1 MKPSIRPFVRVSVIV
16 IAVFLTSIARRARA
30 EPRDQ
35 PDKTLSP
42 YFFVEGADPA
52 VDRLPLKDTRVEI
65 SVSGVIADVTVR
77 QIYEN
82 QGNRALHARYV
93 FPASTRAAVYAMS
106 MTVGNQ
112 RVVAK
117 IEERERA
124 KLHFDRAKEEGKSAS
139 LLEQDRPNVFSM
151 NVANIMPRDTIVV
164 ELKYTELLVP
174 TDGSYELVY
183 PTVVGP
189 RYSSKSRATASLHD
203 GFVETP
209 YLHEGQSTKTEF
221 HLSAKLSTGV
231 PLDDLGCG
239 THQVVIGQDGPSRAE
254 VTLAPSELF
263 SGNRDFILRYRLA
276 GSQISTG
283 LLLYQGK
290 NENFFLMMA
299 QPPRSIAADELPP
312 REYIF
317 VLDVSGSMNGFPLDT
332 AKKLMRDLVRVV
344 RPTDTFNVVLFADG
358 SRTLSPFSLPASTE
372 NLERAL
378 RFIGPQPG
386 GGGTELLAALQ
397 QAVGLP
403 RTGPNVARAVVL
415 LTDGYIDAEKET
427 FGFIR
432 QHLDLANFFCFGI
445 GSSVNRFLI
454 EGVARAGQGEPFVVT
469 RPEDSAKAAAK
480 FRRYIQSPVLTG
492 VRVTSKD
499 FQTYDVEPAKIPDL
513 FAERPIVVFGKWRGT
528 PRGTID
534 VTGTTGKD
542 VYRTSLAV
550 EESAIDEQHRALS
563 YLWARARL
571 TNLFDYEPG
580 EDADRVAEIK
590 SIGLSYSLLTP
601 YTSFVAVHEVMRNA
615 DGHAEDVDQPLP
627 LPLGVSD
634 LAVGGGAV
642 ATGAEPELGWIF
654 AALLVV
660 LGAFGCFE
668 LKKRRALGAAA

>member
-1 MKPSIRPFVRVSVIV
+1 MKHSIRLFVRLCAIV
-16 IAVFLTSIARRARA
+16 ILFLASFARRAGA
-30 EPRDQ
+30 EAADQ
-35 PDKTLSP
+35 ADKTLSP
-42 YFFVEGADPA
+42 YFFVEGADPS
-52 VDRLPLKDTRVEI
+52 VDKLPLKDTRVEI

-82 QGNRALHARYV
+82 QGNRPLHARYV
-93 FPASTRAAVYAMS
+93 FPASTRAAVYAMA

-124 KLHFDRAKEEGKSAS
+124 KRDFDRAKEEGKNAS

-151 NVANIMPRDTIVV
+151 SVANIMPRDTIAV
-164 ELKYTELLVP
+164 ELQYTELLVP
-174 TDGSYELVY
+174 TDGTYELVY

-189 RYSSKSRATASLHD
+189 RYSSKDRATAAPRD
-203 GFVETP
+203 RFVETP
-209 YLHEGQSTKTEF
+209 YLHEGEPSKTEF
-221 HLSAKLSTGV
+221 HLSARLSTGV
-231 PLDDLGCG
+231 PLDDVGCA
-239 THQVVIGQDGPSRAE
+239 THQVVTRRDGPSRAE
-254 VTLAPSELF
+254 VMLAPSELF
-263 SGNRDFILRYRLA
+263 AQNRDFILRYRLA
-276 GSQISTG
+276 GSQINTG

-299 QPPRSIAADELPP
+299 QPPRSIAADDVPP

-358 SRTLSPFSLPASTE
+358 SRTLSPSSLAASTE

-386 GGGTELLAALQ
+386 GGGTELLAALER
-397 QAVGLP
+397 AVGLP
-403 RTGPNVARAVVL
+403 RTAPNVARTVVL

-427 FGFIR
+427 FGYIR
-432 QHLDLANFFCFGI
+432 EHLDQANFFSFGI

-469 RPEDSAKAAAK
+469 RPEESAKAAAK

-492 VRVTSKD
+492 VRVTWSG
-499 FQTYDVEPAKIPDL
+499 FETYDVEPAKVPDL
-513 FAERPIVVFGKWRGT
+513 FAERPIVVFGKWRGK
-528 PRGTID
+528 PQGTID
-534 VTGTTGKD
+534 ISGTTGKD
-542 VYRTSLAV
+542 VYRTSVPVGEA
-550 EESAIDEQHRALS
+550 APDEGHRALS

-601 YTSFVAVHEVMRNA
+601 YTSFVAVHEVVRNA
-615 DGHAEDVDQPLP
+615 DGHADDVDQPLP

-634 LAVGGGAV
+634 LAVGGGAM
-642 ATGAEPELGWIF
+642 ATGAEPELVWIG
-654 AALLVV
+654 AALLAV
-660 LGAFGCFE
+660 LALFGHSE
-668 LKKRRALGAAA
+668 LKKRRRLGIAA

>member
-1 MKPSIRPFVRVSVIV
+1 MKHSIRLIIRLFAIV
-16 IAVFLTSIARRARA
+16 IALCLAAFPRRADA
-30 EPRDQ
+30 EPADVA
-35 PDKTLSP
+35 DKTLSP

-52 VDRLPLKDTRVEI
+52 VDRLPLKDTRVDV

-82 QGNRALHARYV
+82 QGSRPLHARYV
-93 FPASTRAAVYAMS
+93 FPASTRAAVYALA

-124 KLHFDRAKEEGKSAS
+124 KQEFHRAKEEGKSAS

-151 NVANIMPRDTIVV
+151 NVANIMPRDTIAV

-174 TDGSYELVY
+174 TEGTYELVY

-189 RYSSKSRATASLHD
+189 RYSSKDKKTASPED
-203 GFVETP
+203 RFVETS
-209 YLHEGQSTKTEF
+209 YLREGESSKTQF

-231 PLDDLGCG
+231 PLDDLGCA
-239 THQVVIGQDGPSRAE
+239 THQVMTRRDGPSRAE

-263 SGNRDFILRYRLA
+263 SGNRDFVLRYRLT
-276 GSQISTG
+276 GSQVSTG

-299 QPPRSIAADELPP
+299 EPPRSIAADDVPP

-344 RPTDTFNVVLFADG
+344 RPSDTFNVVLFADG
-358 SRTLSPFSLPASTE
+358 SRTLAPSSLPASTE

-386 GGGTELLAALQ
+386 GGGTELLAALKR
-397 QAVGLP
+397 AVGLP
-403 RTGPNVARAVVL
+403 RTAPNVARTVVL
-415 LTDGYIDAEKET
+415 LTDGYVDAEKET
-427 FGFIR
+427 FGYIR
-432 QHLDLANFFCFGI
+432 EHLDQANFFSFGI

-469 RPEDSAKAAAK
+469 RPEESTKAAVK

-492 VRVTSKD
+492 VRVA
-499 FQTYDVEPAKIPDL
+499 FNGFETYDVEPAKVPDL
-513 FAERPIVVFGKWRGT
+513 FAERPIVVFGKWRGK
-528 PRGTID
+528 PQGTID
-534 VTGTTGKD
+534 ITGTTGKD
-542 VYRTSLAV
+542 VYRTSVPVGEAV
-550 EESAIDEQHRALS
+550 PEEGHRALA

-601 YTSFVAVHEVMRNA
+601 YTSFVAVHEVVRNA
-615 DGHAEDVDQPLP
+615 EGRADDVDQPLP

-634 LAVGGGAV
+634 LAVGGGV
-642 ATGAEPELGWIF
+642 ATGAEPELVWMG
-654 AALLVV
+654 AALLLV
-660 LGAFGCFE
+660 LALFGRN
-668 LKKRRALGAAA
+668 LKKRHALGMAA

>member
-1 MKPSIRPFVRVSVIV
+1 MKQSIRLFIRLCTIG
-16 IAVFLTSIARRARA
+16 ILFLASFARRAGA
-30 EPRDQ
+30 EAADQ
-35 PDKTLSP
+35 ADKTLSP
-42 YFFVEGADPA
+42 YFFVEGADPS
-52 VDRLPLKDTRVEI
+52 VDKLPLKDTRVEI

-82 QGNRALHARYV
+82 QGNRPLHARYV
-93 FPASTRAAVYAMS
+93 FPASTRAAVYAMA

-124 KLHFDRAKEEGKSAS
+124 KRDFDRAKEEGRNAS

-151 NVANIMPRDTIVV
+151 NVANIMPRDTIAV
-164 ELKYTELLVP
+164 ELQYTELLVP
-174 TDGSYELVY
+174 TDGTYELVY

-189 RYSSKSRATASLHD
+189 RYSSKDRATASPSD
-203 GFVETP
+203 RFVETP
-209 YLHEGQSTKTEF
+209 YLHEGEPSKTEF
-221 HLSAKLSTGV
+221 HLSARLSTGV
-231 PLDDLGCG
+231 PLDDVACA
-239 THQVVIGQDGPSRAE
+239 THQVVTRREGSSRAE

-276 GSQISTG
+276 GSQINAG
-283 LLLYQGK
+283 LLLYAGK
-290 NENFFLMMA
+290 NENFFLLMA
-299 QPPRSIAADELPP
+299 QPPRSIAADDVPP

-372 NLERAL
+372 NLERAF

-386 GGGTELLAALQ
+386 GGGTELLAALKR
-397 QAVGLP
+397 AVALP
-403 RTGPNVARAVVL
+403 RTAPNVARTVVL

-427 FGFIR
+427 FGYIR
-432 QHLDLANFFCFGI
+432 EHLGQANFFSFGI

-454 EGVARAGQGEPFVVT
+454 EGVARAGQGEPVVVT
-469 RPEDSAKAAAK
+469 RPEESAKAAAK

-492 VRVTSKD
+492 VRVTWSG
-499 FQTYDVEPAKIPDL
+499 FETYDVEPAKIPDL
-513 FAERPIVVFGKWRGT
+513 FAERPIVVFGKWRGK
-528 PRGTID
+528 PQGTID
-534 VTGTTGKD
+534 VSGTTGKD
-542 VYRTSLAV
+542 VYRTSVPVGEA
-550 EESAIDEQHRALS
+550 APDEGHRALS

-580 EDADRVAEIK
+580 EDADRVAEIT

-601 YTSFVAVHEVMRNA
+601 YTSFVAVHEVVRNTG
-615 DGHAEDVDQPLP
+615 GHADDVDQPRP

-642 ATGAEPELGWIF
+642 ATGAEPELVWIG

-660 LGAFGCFE
+660 LAMFGHSE
-668 LKKRRALGAAA
+668 LKKRRGLGMAA

>member
-1 MKPSIRPFVRVSVIV
+1 MKQSIRLLVRLSAIV
-16 IAVFLTSIARRARA
+16 VLLLGVARRAGA
-30 EPRDQ
+30 EPADQ
-35 PDKTLSP
+35 ADRTLSP
-42 YFFVEGADPA
+42 YFFVEGADPS
-52 VDRLPLKDTRVEI
+52 VDKLPLKETRVEV

-82 QGNRALHARYV
+82 QGNRPLHARYV
-93 FPASTRAAVYAMS
+93 FPASTRAAVYAMA

-124 KLHFDRAKEEGKSAS
+124 KREFDRAKEEGKSAS

-151 NVANIMPRDTIVV
+151 NVANIMPRDTIAV

-174 TDGSYELVY
+174 TEGTYELVY

-189 RYSSKSRATASLHD
+189 RYSSKDRQAAAPRD
-203 GFVETP
+203 RFVETP
-209 YLHEGQSTKTEF
+209 YLHEGESPKTEF

-231 PLDDLGCG
+231 PLDDLGCA
-239 THQVVIGQDGPSRAE
+239 THQVVTRRDGPSRAE
-254 VTLAPSELF
+254 VTLAASEPF

-276 GSQISTG
+276 GSQVSTG

-299 QPPRSIAADELPP
+299 EPPRSVVSDDVPP

-358 SRTLSPFSLPASTE
+358 SRTLAPSSLPASTE

-386 GGGTELLAALQ
+386 GGGTELLAALKR
-397 QAVGLP
+397 AVGLP
-403 RTGPNVARAVVL
+403 RTAPNVARTVVL

-427 FGFIR
+427 FGYIR
-432 QHLDLANFFCFGI
+432 EHLDQANFFSFGI

-469 RPEDSAKAAAK
+469 RPEESTKAALK

-492 VRVTSKD
+492 VRVA
-499 FQTYDVEPAKIPDL
+499 FNGFETYDVEPAKVPDL
-513 FAERPIVVFGKWRGT
+513 FAERPIVVFGKWRGK
-528 PRGTID
+528 PQGTID
-534 VTGTTGKD
+534 VTGTTGKG
-542 VYRTSLAV
+542 VYRTSMPVGEAV
-550 EESAIDEQHRALS
+550 PEEDHRALS

-601 YTSFVAVHEVMRNA
+601 YTSFVAVHEVVRNTEGRA
-615 DGHAEDVDQPLP
+615 DDVDQPLA

-642 ATGAEPELGWIF
+642 ATGAEPELVWMG
-654 AALLVV
+654 AALLLV
-660 LGAFGCFE
+660 LALFGRN
-668 LKKRRALGAAA
+668 LKKRHTLGIAA